1 MANNAM
7 GAVGETKAAEY
18 LMRHGYKILEKNFKC
33 RSGEIDLIARKDN
46 FVVFAEVK
54 FRKNTDFAEAKE
66 FVTYAKQQRIIKTA
80 MLWLSTHE
88 CDLQPRFDVIEVYP
102 TNSFLAPYRINHLE
116 NAFM

>member
-54 FRKNTDFAEAKE
+54 FRKNADFAEAKE

-102 TNSFLAPYRINHLE
+102 TKSFLTPYRINHLE